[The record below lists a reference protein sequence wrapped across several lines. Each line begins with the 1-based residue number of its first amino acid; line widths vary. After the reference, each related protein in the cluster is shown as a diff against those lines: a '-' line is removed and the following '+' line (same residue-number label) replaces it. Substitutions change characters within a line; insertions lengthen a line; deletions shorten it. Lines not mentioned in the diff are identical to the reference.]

1 MYLMRKPSGIYYL
14 RKVYI
19 CPVTMRRREIRR
31 STGCCRKGE
40 AQIIA
45 IQILGELH
53 QLNGDYATN
62 QPNTCTILIGI
73 ARTKSGLKVGV
84 TVPSS
89 YSSGNPKGSNTY

>member
-45 IQILGELH
+45 IQMLGELH
-53 QLNGDYATN
+53 QFNGDYATN
-62 QPNTCTILIGI
+62 QTNTCTIPLRIT
-73 ARTKSGLKVGV
+73 RNKSALKVGV
-84 TVPSS
+84 TVASS
-89 YSSGNPKGSNTY
+89 YSSVNSKGSDTC